1 VNGDSVRYQRAAKL
15 RHGAAVGGASVG
27 VRDARREELDRPKC
41 SDRSRLATAIAP
53 HHAALASGGGDRLL
67 HQWVV
72 GTPSRWHA
80 LRSRRSVIVRSV
92 DWQFDWKDCCRS
104 LWREVNDDQIA
115 NGAAALAF
123 YMVLSLFP
131 CAIFSLSVLPYL
143 PIANL
148 QQAMLDLVHEA
159 LPDNAGELLT
169 STVQSVV
176 SRRGY
181 GVLSFAFLFTLWS
194 ATSGLHGLMQQLN
207 AVYEVKEE
215 RSFLWARGVA
225 LLLTAAFFGLVVGA
239 FVLIIFGGIIQSYIG
254 NHLGW
259 SQGLLWL
266 FAGLR
271 YLIIVSALHLA
282 FSLIYYLGPNLRQ
295 PFVLITPGSLVATL
309 FLLGI
314 SMAFKLYVNRFS
326 DYDALYGS
334 LGAVIVL
341 MLWLFAAGWVILF
354 GGELNDV
361 LRRDRSSGGHL

>member
-1 VNGDSVRYQRAAKL
+1 
-15 RHGAAVGGASVG
+15 
-27 VRDARREELDRPKC
+27 
-41 SDRSRLATAIAP
+41 
-53 HHAALASGGGDRLL
+53 
-67 HQWVV
+67 
-72 GTPSRWHA
+72 
-80 LRSRRSVIVRSV
+80 VIVRSV
-92 DWQFDWKDCCRS
+92 DWQFDWKHCCRS
-104 LWREVNDDQIA
+104 LWRELNDDQIA

-148 QQAMLDLVHEA
+148 QQAIMDLVREV
-159 LPDNAGELLT
+159 LPNNAADLLT
-169 STVQSVV
+169 STVQSVM
-176 SRRGY
+176 SRRRY

-207 AVYEVKEE
+207 VVYEVEEE
-215 RSFLWARGVA
+215 RSFLRARGLA
-225 LLLTAAFFGLVVGA
+225 LLLTAAFFGLVLGA
-239 FVLIIFGGIIQSYIG
+239 FALIIFGGMVQTYVGS
-254 NHLGW
+254 HLGW
-259 SQGLLWL
+259 SQGLLLL

-271 YLIIVSALHLA
+271 WTIIISALHFA
-282 FSLIYYLGPNLRQ
+282 FSLIYYLGPNLKQ

-309 FLLGI
+309 LLLGI

-361 LRRDRSSGGHL
+361 LRRDQRSC